1 MRFMSALFLTI
12 PAAIALRYFPNLSI
26 TLKKCFSILLATL
39 LQYYVFQNELFWTF
53 ALHVLVYAVILVKGR
68 NSGFIVTAI
77 SMIALAV
84 YHIYRLVTNYGSTD
98 IELSFI
104 LMLYVSKY
112 SLFAF
117 AYQDGALSDDK
128 LKHAYQR

>member
-1 MRFMSALFLTI
+1 MRFMLSIFLSI
-12 PAAIALRYFPNLSI
+12 PAGLALRYIPGTQVRKYYSI
-26 TLKKCFSILLATL
+26 ILATL
-39 LQYYVFQNELFWTF
+39 LQYYVYQNELFW
-53 ALHVLVYAVILVKGR
+53 ALLLHVIIYFIIKVRGR
-68 NSGFIVTAI
+68 QSGFFVTVL
-77 SMIALAV
+77 SMVALAV

-117 AYQDGALSDDK
+117 AYQDGGVS
-128 LKHAYQR
+128 